1 MSYIKECRPSF
12 VARLVT
18 ALLEFTGHKLSQ
30 KQKALITKATAITL
44 GSLVSK
50 RLAESLEITIEI
62 NRNLFKETGTLGNCG
77 LEDDARSP
85 KYFIIELNYG
95 GANTMDELIQTLCHE
110 LVHVAQY
117 AQRRMRCLSG
127 SYAVAWGKDHYNTQD
142 IAYDDRPWEIEAFEL
157 EEMLYSKVKKTL
169 NEENNARIYA

>member
-1 MSYIKECRPSF
+1 MSYSAKCSPS
-12 VARLVT
+12 
-18 ALLEFTGHKLSQ
+18 LLEFEGHKLSQ
-30 KQKALITKATAITL
+30 KQQALISKATAIAL

-50 RLAESLEITIEI
+50 RLAESLEITIEA

-95 GANTMDELIQTLCHE
+95 GASKMDELIQTLCHE
-110 LVHVAQY
+110 LVHVVQY

-127 SYAVAWGKDHYNTQD
+127 SYAVAWGKEHYNTQE

-157 EEMLYSKVKKTL
+157 EEMLYSKVKETL
-169 NEENNARIYA
+169 

>member
-1 MSYIKECRPSF
+1 MSYSKKCSPS
-12 VARLVT
+12 
-18 ALLEFTGHKLSQ
+18 LLEFEGYKLSQ
-30 KQKALITKATAITL
+30 KQKALISKATAITL

-77 LEDDARSP
+77 IEDDERSP
-85 KYFIIELNYG
+85 KYFIVELNYG
-95 GANTMDELIQTLCHE
+95 GKDMMDELIQTLCHE

-157 EEMLYSKVKKTL
+157 EDMLYSKVKKTL
-169 NEENNARIYA
+169 NEENNARIHA

>member
-1 MSYIKECRPSF
+1 MPTMSYSKKCSPS
-12 VARLVT
+12 
-18 ALLEFTGHKLSQ
+18 LLEFEGYKLSQ

-85 KYFIIELNYG
+85 KYFIIDFFVG
-95 GANTMDELIQTLCHE
+95 FASM
-110 LVHVAQY
+110 LV
-117 AQRRMRCLSG
+117 
-127 SYAVAWGKDHYNTQD
+127 
-142 IAYDDRPWEIEAFEL
+142 F
-157 EEMLYSKVKKTL
+157 
-169 NEENNARIYA
+169 ARIFTKGISSVYHLISTG

>member
-1 MSYIKECRPSF
+1 MSYTKECSPS
-12 VARLVT
+12 
-18 ALLEFTGHKLSQ
+18 LLEFEGHKLSQ
-30 KQKALITKATAITL
+30 KQQALISKATAITL

-77 LEDDARSP
+77 IEDDERSP
-85 KYFIIELNYG
+85 KYFIVELNYG
-95 GANTMDELIQTLCHE
+95 GKDMMDELIQTLCHE

-157 EEMLYSKVKKTL
+157 EDMLYSKVKKTL
-169 NEENNARIYA
+169 NEENNARIHA